1 MNDWSNDETTEPLI
15 ADHRN
20 FYKVERWT
28 RDDLRVEAM
37 LWAGNSI
44 EKARAVFAEAVKH
57 RPRGHYTI
65 RQRSLVIQRW
75 PL

>member
-1 MNDWSNDETTEPLI
+1 MNDWSNEETNEPLI

-20 FYKVERWT
+20 FYKVERWSK
-28 RDDLRVEAM
+28 DDQRIERM

-44 EKARAVFAEAVKH
+44 EKARAVFREAVKH
-57 RPRGHYTI
+57 RSRGHYTI
-65 RQRSLVIQRW
+65 RQRVRVIEKW